1 MTRGLGGKAP
11 ANLQSYLKGA
21 HYPTQRDD
29 LVSIARNN
37 GAPGEIIELLEQL
50 PEEEFGGPQDV
61 MKAYGE
67 LDVDQRKAS

>member
-11 ANLQSYLKGA
+11 ANLQSHLKGA
-21 HYPTQRDD
+21 HYPSTRDD
-29 LVSIARNN
+29 LVSVARKN

-61 MKAYGE
+61 MKAYGD
-67 LDVDQRKAS
+67 LDEEQRKAS

>member
-11 ANLQSYLKGA
+11 AHLQSYLKGA
-21 HYPTQRDD
+21 HYPATKDD
-29 LVSIARNN
+29 LVSTARKN

-50 PEEEFGGPQDV
+50 GGAEFGGPQDV

-67 LDVDQRKAS
+67 LGVEQRKAS